1 MDSPLSPIIADLI
14 MEDLKCK
21 ALERFGIE
29 VPFYFRYVDDVAIAN
44 HLIEE
49 FLEVFNSFHSR
60 L

>member
-1 MDSPLSPIIADLI
+1 MDSPLFPIIADLI

-21 ALERFGIE
+21 ALKRFGIE

-44 HLIEE
+44 LIEE

>member
-1 MDSPLSPIIADLI
+1 LSPIIADLI